1 MTLRLIAR
9 LLLILTLVLPVS
21 LAAQEATA
29 PPDYQGWETV
39 ASNAENLLAKGV
51 ATNDALSD
59 LRASIVDWRTA
70 FSEAQAAEDPR
81 VQTVK
86 AQIAA
91 LGPLPGE
98 GEAEDPAIADRR
110 KELNETLAKL
120 QAPGITAGEA
130 LSRANALIA
139 GIDGTLRAR
148 QTDKLMRL
156 SPSPA
161 NPVNWPAAF
170 MLGSA
175 MVSEIYAGLT
185 AQVTGADAFRD
196 LKNNAPLIVG
206 LALVALVLIARGRRW
221 MEQFEQFLL
230 RKGQSRG
237 RHVQAT
243 ISSLLQI
250 ILPLAGV
257 FALLGALDMSGL
269 LGAAA
274 VGVISLAASVAL
286 ILLSAFWLGGRLF
299 PKQNVEDAPLALLA
313 ERRAEGRF
321 LTVMLGLMLG
331 LRWVIGTLIEMRA
344 EDLLDTLV
352 PKAEAASLADAAV
365 SVINFPLIAVTALL
379 LFRLGQ
385 LLRRHRSN
393 VIEAGQEAGFQ
404 ERFVGVVGTATLVA
418 AVLAPT
424 LAVIGYVA
432 AANALIWPLL
442 MSLWFLGLL
451 LVLQKFMAELYVLAV
466 RGDDAARDS
475 LVPVLAGFLLM
486 LAALPVFALIWG
498 ARIEDL
504 AEMWGKFRSGL
515 SIGGVQISPGSFI
528 TFAVVFVVGYMATR
542 LVQGALKTSILPKTR
557 IDKGGQNAIVSGF
570 GYMGIFLAAVVSIS
584 AAGIDLSSL
593 AIVAGALS
601 VGIGFGLQTIVQNF
615 VSGIIL
621 LIERPIT
628 EGDWIE
634 VGGQMGIVK
643 AISVRSTRIETFD
656 RSEVIIPNADLIAG
670 QVTNWTRGNVMG
682 RLIIPVGV
690 AYGTNTRRVEKIL
703 LDIAHSHPLV
713 MMHPEPTVLFQGFGA
728 DSLNF
733 EIRVILS
740 DVNFKNRVLSEINH
754 QIAERFT
761 EEKIEI
767 PFAQRDVWL
776 RNPEAL
782 SAQNKTV
789 LTGADEEDDAT
800 DEAGE
805 EEDS

>member
-185 AQVTGADAFRD
+185 VQVTGADAFRD

-331 LRWVIGTLIEMRA
+331 VRWAIVALIETRA

-424 LAVIGYVA
+424 LALIGYVA

-451 LVLQKFMAELYVLAV
+451 LVLQKFLAELYVLAV

-713 MMHPEPTVLFQGFGA
+713 MMHPEPTVLFQGFGT

-800 DEAGE
+800 DDAGE

>member
-9 LLLILTLVLPVS
+9 LLLILTLALPVS

>member
-51 ATNDALSD
+51 ATNDALSA

>member
-800 DEAGE
+800 DDAGE

>member
-1 MTLRLIAR
+1 MIPRLIAR
-9 LLLILTLVLPVS
+9 LLLVLSLVLPVS
-21 LAAQEATA
+21 VLAQETAT
-29 PPDYQGWETV
+29 PPDYKAWESV
-39 ASNAENLLAKGV
+39 ASNAEDLLAKGS
-51 ATNDALSD
+51 ATNDALSE
-59 LRASIVDWRTA
+59 LRITLVDWRTV

-91 LGPLPGE
+91 LGPVPGE
-98 GEAEDPAIADRR
+98 GEAEDPAIAERR

-120 QAPGITAGEA
+120 QAPGIAAGEA
-130 LSRANALIA
+130 LSRANALIS
-139 GIDGTLRAR
+139 GIDGTLRTR

-170 MLGSA
+170 MLGSGI
-175 MVSEIYAGLT
+175 VSAVYAELT
-185 AQVTGADAFRD
+185 AQVTGADAFRE
-196 LKNNAPLIVG
+196 LKDNAPVIVA
-206 LALVALVLIARGRRW
+206 LAFVALVLIARGRRW

-230 RKGQSRG
+230 RKSQNRG

-250 ILPLAGV
+250 ILPLIGV
-257 FALLGALDMSGL
+257 FALLGALEMSGL
-269 LGAAA
+269 LGSAA
-274 VGVISLAASVAL
+274 VEIVAIASSVAL

-331 LRWVIGTLIEMRA
+331 LRWAVGALIELRA
-344 EDLLDTLV
+344 EAVLRAQQPAEDVAHLV
-352 PKAEAASLADAAV
+352 DAAI

-379 LFRLGQ
+379 VFRLGQ
-385 LLRRHRSN
+385 LLRRHRNN
-393 VIEAGQEAGFQ
+393 VIEAGREPGVQ
-404 ERFVGVVGTATLVA
+404 ERFVGLVGTATLFA
-418 AVLAPT
+418 AVIAPMLA
-424 LAVIGYVA
+424 LIGYVS

-442 MSLWFLGLL
+442 MSLWLLGLL
-451 LVLQKFMAELYVLAV
+451 LVLQKFMGELYVLAI
-466 RGDDAARDS
+466 RGDDSARDS
-475 LVPVLAGFLLM
+475 LVPVLAGFLLV
-486 LAALPVFALIWG
+486 LAALPLFALIWG
-498 ARIEDL
+498 ARVEDL
-504 AEMWGKFRSGL
+504 VELWGKFRSGL
-515 SIGGVQISPGSFI
+515 SVGGVQISPGSFI
-528 TFAVVFVVGYMATR
+528 TFAVVFAVGYMATR
-542 LVQGALKTSILPKTR
+542 LVQGALKGSVLPKTR
-557 IDKGGQNAIVSGF
+557 IDKGGQNAIVSGL
-570 GYMGIFLAAVVSIS
+570 GYMGIFLAAVVAIS

-703 LDIAHSHPLV
+703 LDIAENHPLV
-713 MMHPEPTVLFQGFGA
+713 MMNPEPSVLFIGFGA

-740 DVNFKNRVLSEINH
+740 DVNFKNRVMSEINH
-754 QIAERFT
+754 QISERFT
-761 EEKIEI
+761 EENIEI

-782 SAQNKTV
+782 SAQNKTILAGV
-789 LTGADEEDDAT
+789 EDEEGADDNGTDD
-800 DEAGE
+800 
-805 EEDS
+805 DS

>member
-1 MTLRLIAR
+1 MIPRLIAR
-9 LLLILTLVLPVS
+9 LLLVLSLVLPVS
-21 LAAQEATA
+21 VLAQEAAT
-29 PPDYQGWETV
+29 PPDYKAWESV
-39 ASNAENLLAKGV
+39 ASNAEDLLTKGS
-51 ATNDALSD
+51 ATNDALSE
-59 LRASIVDWRTA
+59 LRITLVDWRTV

-81 VQTVK
+81 VQTVR

-91 LGPLPGE
+91 LGPVPGE
-98 GEAEDPAIADRR
+98 GEAEDPAIAERR

-120 QAPGITAGEA
+120 QAPGIAAGEA
-130 LSRANALIA
+130 LSRANALIS
-139 GIDGTLRAR
+139 GIDGTLRTR

-170 MLGSA
+170 MLGSGI
-175 MVSEIYAGLT
+175 VSAVYAELT
-185 AQVTGADAFRD
+185 AQVTGADAFRE
-196 LKNNAPLIVG
+196 LKDNAPVIVA
-206 LALVALVLIARGRRW
+206 LAFVALVLIARGRRW

-230 RKGQSRG
+230 RKSQNRG

-250 ILPLAGV
+250 ILPLIGV
-257 FALLGALDMSGL
+257 FALLGALEMSGL

-274 VGVISLAASVAL
+274 SEIVAVASSAAL

-299 PKQNVEDAPLALLA
+299 PKQNVEDAPLALLV

-331 LRWVIGTLIEMRA
+331 LRWAVGALIELRA
-344 EDLLDTLV
+344 EAVLHAQQPAEDVAHLV
-352 PKAEAASLADAAV
+352 DAAI

-379 LFRLGQ
+379 VFRLGQ
-385 LLRRHRSN
+385 LLRRHRNN
-393 VIEAGQEAGFQ
+393 VIEAGREPGVQ
-404 ERFVGVVGTATLVA
+404 ERFVGLVGTATLFA
-418 AVLAPT
+418 AVIAPMLA
-424 LAVIGYVA
+424 LIGYVS

-442 MSLWFLGLL
+442 MSLWLLGLL
-451 LVLQKFMAELYVLAV
+451 LVLQKFMGELYVLAI
-466 RGDDAARDS
+466 RGDDSARDS
-475 LVPVLAGFLLM
+475 LVPVLAGFLLV
-486 LAALPVFALIWG
+486 LAALPLFALIWG
-498 ARIEDL
+498 ARVEDL
-504 AEMWGKFRSGL
+504 VELWGKFRSGL
-515 SIGGVQISPGSFI
+515 SVGGVQISPGSFI
-528 TFAVVFVVGYMATR
+528 TFAVVFAVGYMATR
-542 LVQGALKTSILPKTR
+542 LVQGALKGSVLPKTR
-557 IDKGGQNAIVSGF
+557 IDKGGQNAIVSGL
-570 GYMGIFLAAVVSIS
+570 GYMGIFLAAVVAIS

-703 LDIAHSHPLV
+703 LDIAENHPLV
-713 MMHPEPTVLFQGFGA
+713 MMNPEPSVLFIGFGA

-740 DVNFKNRVLSEINH
+740 DVNFKNRVMSEINH
-754 QIAERFT
+754 QISERFT
-761 EEKIEI
+761 EENIEI

-782 SAQNKTV
+782 TAQSKSILAGV
-789 LTGADEEDDAT
+789 EDEEGADDNGTDD
-800 DEAGE
+800 
-805 EEDS
+805 DS